1 MGSKVKLL
9 TPSDLTELWRPRPD
23 FIGPSMPPMI
33 AYQRAGEPED
43 TWKIFARQR
52 KQPIAAGLFEW
63 AESAA

>member
-1 MGSKVKLL
+1 MRKLL

-33 AYQRAGEPED
+33 AWVLRGCPED
-43 TWKIFARQR
+43 AWQIFARQR

-63 AESAA
+63 AEAAA